1 SAILAL
7 VVTGGLFAVTHRYG
21 SSSLPCQTICAEP
34 NRLSQH
40 SFRQSGVKSFTET
53 FLNVC
58 GPGDTTYCFTPTR
71 KQNSPFLSQAK
82 LTGNSVFLRSSNL
95 FVRYAKTLRV
105 DPPSDLQIRDAGDGS
120 VRWSAS
126 SGVAVRL
133 RWSGCGEI
141 CSDLCLCGAVVSAQS
156 PPPWCLGAGGVFLLR
171 SVRTSTVV
179 YLQGV
184 RRSRFLRQCRLKYPT
199 VKSSWVLFFMVSVA
213 NIARLATIL
222 SEEPPSCSKRWS
234 AWTLVVLHESP
245 ESSSLSVATHLE
257 CCPSQYRSLS
267 LQASVPLRRDKAAI
281 VQPVLLGVECSRH
294 GVQSG
299 CFRYELSGL
308 FTQLCA

>member
-1 SAILAL
+1 
-7 VVTGGLFAVTHRYG
+7 R
-21 SSSLPCQTICAEP
+21 
-34 NRLSQH
+34 
-40 SFRQSGVKSFTET
+40 RQSR
-53 FLNVC
+53 C
-58 GPGDTTYCFTPTR
+58 RWP
-71 KQNSPFLSQAK
+71 SPPYLVFFASLS
-82 LTGNSVFLRSSNL
+82 SSNL

-133 RWSGCGEI
+133 RWSGCGEVRFYG
-141 CSDLCLCGAVVSAQS
+141 DLFGSLSVWCCGVGSVSSALVS
-156 PPPWCLGAGGVFLLR
+156 RC
-171 SVRTSTVV
+171 
-179 YLQGV
+179 
-184 RRSRFLRQCRLKYPT
+184 RRSLSTPLSSDFDGSLPSRRASVSLPPAVSFEVSDGACKVAGLVARGV